1 MKKVPVDVY
10 LFYELSPKAKDKAWA
25 SYIDSLG
32 SDHCPYN
39 QMEYAVL
46 ADSFKWHYFK
56 DGTYYGDILTGGDGK
71 PYPEWEEVL

>member
-10 LFYELSPKAKDKAWA
+10 LFDELSPEAKDKAWV
-25 SYIDSLG
+25 SYKDGL
-32 SDHCPYN
+32 CPYN

-56 DGTYYGDILTGGDGK
+56 DGTYYGDILNENEGK
-71 PYPEWEEVL
+71 PHPEWEEIG